1 MSAIKCVPVGGT
13 DVWRISMLGC
23 LSEESKSKLTDL
35 SNSYCENAIIY
46 VRLQFPESFIC

>member
-35 SNSYCENAIIY
+35 SKSYCENVIIY
-46 VRLQFPESFIC
+46 VRLQFPESFNC